1 MVTIFPSI
9 LPDGSDFVDDAYT
22 QAELARMDGR
32 ELQSLAA
39 EHPTDECDGRDSA
52 DTIRAMLQG
61 KQRV

>member
-9 LPDGSDFVDDAYT
+9 LPDGDNFVDNTYT
-22 QAELARMDGR
+22 SDELARMDGR

-39 EHPTDECDGRDSA
+39 DHPTDECDGRDSA
-52 DTIRAMLQG
+52 DKIRDTLEG